1 MKYSVS
7 WSHLVKQNWVGTV
20 EANSRRE
27 AVQALKDGNYGDEE
41 LIDENGLGIDDIHV
55 EEYDNE

>member
-7 WSHLVKQNWVGTV
+7 WSHLVKQNWVAIV

-27 AVQALKDGNYGDEE
+27 AVQAIKDGNYGEE
-41 LIDENGLGIDDIHV
+41 ECIDENGLGIDDIHV